1 MFLSKSRKRSLKK
14 SEYNTVFEN
23 LNSICSCLDKIYRIN
38 NGGCC
43 YIAYIIADILYKEGI
58 DYEVVVVPEEDSD
71 LPDKFE
77 DIKDSAYHVFI
88 KVKFKDEDYLINSD
102 DCSLEGDDT
111 EYEARSYNNVT
122 PEEILNYY
130 NSFHWNWVYNAVKN
144 KFIKYVI
151 NLLYDNFSSSLRE
164 RR

>member
-102 DCSLEGDDT
+102 DCSLEGDDI

>member
-1 MFLSKSRKRSLKK
+1 MFLSKSRKRFLKK

-58 DYEVVVVPEEDSD
+58 DYEVVVVPDDGTD
-71 LPDKFE
+71 LPDEFE

-102 DCSLEGDDT
+102 GCSLEGDDI
-111 EYEARSYNNVT
+111 EYEARSYNNVI

-130 NSFHWNWVYNAVKN
+130 NSFHWNWVYNTVKN

-164 RR
+164 GR